1 MASERIELI
10 RSTLRASAGVLD
22 AMAADR
28 DFSRNLEA
36 IADAWIRCLRAGG
49 KIMLAGNG
57 GSAADAQ
64 HVAGELVN
72 RFNFNRPALAGL
84 ALSADTSVLT
94 CIGNDSAFD
103 EVFARQI
110 DALGKPGDVFCAI
123 STSGNS
129 RNILAA
135 AHSARRAGVTVVGF
149 TGKSGGALA
158 KLCDHVVRIPH
169 ASTARIQEGHL
180 ACYHAIC
187 GLVEKEM
194 HGADAEKEI
203 QGAHL
208 RPRPAWLQLS

>member
-1 MASERIELI
+1 MAGERIEFI
-10 RSTLRASAGVLD
+10 RGTLKASADVL
-22 AMAADR
+22 ALMANDTAFGSSLEKVADVWLQC
-28 DFSRNLEA
+28 LES
-36 IADAWIRCLRAGG
+36 GG

-72 RFNFNRPALAGL
+72 RFNFDRPAMAGL

-94 CIGNDSAFD
+94 CIGNDSTFED
-103 EVFARQI
+103 VFARQI
-110 DALGKPGDVFCAI
+110 EALGKPGDVFCAI

-135 AHSARRAGVTVVGF
+135 ARAARRTGVTVVGF
-149 TGKSGGALA
+149 TGMTGGALA
-158 KLCDHVVRIPH
+158 ALCDHVVCIPH
-169 ASTARIQEGHL
+169 TSTARIQEGHL

-194 HGADAEKEI
+194 HGA
-203 QGAHL
+203 GG
-208 RPRPAWLQLS
+208 R